1 MKTILTVE
9 VNYNPR
15 YADPEGLAV
24 ALDRLMETALL
35 IPAAMEE
42 YGNPAI
48 GDFFVTESTS
58 KGQNIPPR
66 MVLNVHGGV
75 LQEVYCDNPR
85 AKVILVDWD
94 TDGVDPTAEKV
105 VEIADSRGDCRLA
118 TVTEYPVASLTDLAG
133 TNALAALQAAGI
145 EGIP

>member
-94 TDGVDPTAEKV
+94 TDGVCPTEEV
-105 VEIADSRGDCRLA
+105 VEIDDSRGDCRLA
-118 TVTEYPVASLTDLAG
+118 TVAEYPFASLTDLAG
-133 TNALAALQAAGI
+133 TATLAALQAARI
-145 EGIP
+145 EVIP